1 MTGGMNK
8 DKSVITF
15 DQFLHAALHH
25 ELMDGLI
32 DLFNKT
38 DLDEAKKRHKIKEGE
53 ASEELKKQLRREEDE
68 KKMEEMALLM
78 K

>member
-1 MTGGMNK
+1 MDK

-15 DQFLHAALHH
+15 EQFLHAALHH

-38 DLDEAKKRHKIKEGE
+38 DLDDVKRLQIKKEGPAE
-53 ASEELKKQLRREEDE
+53 ILKE
-68 KKMEEMALLM
+68 
-78 K
+78 

>member
-1 MTGGMNK
+1 MAGGLDK

-15 DQFLHAALHH
+15 EQFLHAALHH

-38 DLDEAKKRHKIKEGE
+38 DLDDVKRLQIKKEGPAE
-53 ASEELKKQLRREEDE
+53 ILKE
-68 KKMEEMALLM
+68 
-78 K
+78 